1 MMHTK
6 SVGEWRALQLQEKS
20 IFEYI
25 MVELCHE
32 FFYIFFYFY
41 TF

>member
-1 MMHTK
+1 MMVTET
-6 SVGEWRALQLQEKS
+6 VDEQRALQLQEKRQS

-32 FFYIFFYFY
+32 FFYFFSYLL
-41 TF
+41 